1 MKQIKLYILILLLI
15 GLVFS
20 CSSHKKAA
28 HQQHIPPDL
37 QQSESQD
44 SFNRQLNQRKII
56 AQYAVNSLGV
66 PYQWGGQSP
75 ETGFDCSGLI
85 IYTHQMA
92 DIIIPR
98 TANAQF
104 ENGRIITIEN
114 LQIADL
120 VFFKDLKGNK
130 DYHVGIYMGDGRF
143 IHAPGRGRNITYEF
157 LNTPYF
163 LNHYIGART
172 YL

>member
-1 MKQIKLYILILLLI
+1 MCAF
-15 GLVFS
+15 FS
-20 CSSHKKAA
+20 CASHKRAA
-28 HQQHIPPDL
+28 YEHHMPPDL
-37 QQSESQD
+37 PQHQPYD
-44 SFNRQLNQRKII
+44 SFNKQLSQRKII
-56 AQYAVNSLGV
+56 AQYAINSLGM
-66 PYQWGGQSP
+66 PYKWGGQSP

-85 IYTHQMA
+85 VYTHQMA

-104 ENGRIITIEN
+104 ENGRVITLQN

-120 VFFKDLKGNK
+120 VFFKDLRGNK

-143 IHAPGRGRNITYEF
+143 IHAPGRGRNITYDF
-157 LNTPYF
+157 LNAPYF
-163 LNHYIGART
+163 IDHFIGARS

>member
-1 MKQIKLYILILLLI
+1 MCAF
-15 GLVFS
+15 FS
-20 CSSHKKAA
+20 CASHKKAA
-28 HQQHIPPDL
+28 HEQHIPPDPP
-37 QQSESQD
+37 QYQPQD
-44 SFNRQLNQRKII
+44 SFNKQLNQRKII
-56 AQYAVNSLGV
+56 AQYAINSLGV

-85 IYTHQMA
+85 VYTHQMA

-104 ENGRIITIEN
+104 ENGRIITLQN

-143 IHAPGRGRNITYEF
+143 IHAPGRGRNITYDF
-157 LNTPYF
+157 LNVPYF
-163 LNHYIGART
+163 IDHFIGARS